1 MKHNRLRRMGEGV
14 KAKKATSSGVRV
26 RSRETCAREKR
37 RSAQSDHKVKGGA
50 DDAAL
55 LSDIVRFFS
64 APAALG
70 LHRRT
75 VSHRAS
81 APLSVV
87 YRTDMGNGRN
97 SAPKH
102 PLLPHETGKT
112 QGQIQHF
119 SVNPPTRSAE
129 IIQIFQKTQGTTK
142 YKMQC
147 CRAETR
153 RFLDANLP
161 CVVFFLYLCRTNTL
175 H

>member
-1 MKHNRLRRMGEGV
+1 MGEGV
-14 KAKKATSSGVRV
+14 KAKKVTSSGVRV
-26 RSRETCAREKR
+26 RSRDTCTREKHL
-37 RSAQSDHKVKGGA
+37 SAQRDHKVKGGSRRCG
-50 DDAAL
+50 AAE
-55 LSDIVRFFS
+55 RHRPFFS

-70 LHRRT
+70 LHRRA

-87 YRTDMGNGRN
+87 YRTDLTNGTN

-112 QGQIQHF
+112 QGKFQHF

-129 IIQIFQKTQGTTK
+129 IIQIFQKTQGVTK